1 MPGPEKLHTLL
12 PAAARRVANNR
23 RRVGQA
29 LVVCATLA
37 CRMLAAAPEAR
48 TLYGHRAYAV
58 AKKSQVV
65 VVGKYRSSRT
75 VKLLPSAAAA
85 FRKMQAAAQLQG
97 VGITPISGYRG
108 FDLQKYLFDKKVKKL
123 GRPELAARWVAPP
136 GYSEHH
142 TGLALDVGDPST
154 PKCDALPC
162 FEKTRTY
169 HWLTKNAARF
179 GFELSFHEAEGH
191 IQFEP
196 WHWRFVGD
204 AEGQKLFHN
213 P

>member
-1 MPGPEKLHTLL
+1 MPCQNVLHTLIS
-12 PAAARRVANNR
+12 ASVCRVANHHR
-23 RRVGQA
+23 MGQV
-29 LVVCATLA
+29 LIVCAALTCGMRA
-37 CRMLAAAPEAR
+37 GAPESR

-58 AKKSQVV
+58 AKASQVV
-65 VVGKYRSSRT
+65 SVGKYRSARA
-75 VKLLPSAAAA
+75 VKLLPNAAAA
-85 FRKMQAAAQLQG
+85 FRTMQEAAQREG
-97 VGITPISGYRG
+97 VGIAPISGYRG
-108 FDLQKYLFDKKVKKL
+108 LYLQKYLFDLKVKKL
-123 GRPELAARWVAPP
+123 GSPELAARWVAPP

-162 FEKTRTY
+162 FDKTRTY
-169 HWLTKNAARF
+169 HWLTKNGARF
-179 GFELSFHEAEGH
+179 GFELSFHESEGH

-204 AEGQKLFHN
+204 AEGQKLFHT